1 MYAFGSVVP
10 LFVFAWLGPL
20 VRKKCPKGFTLTQYT
35 LERFGRI
42 NQIYISL
49 MSMIFM
55 TSYMISEL
63 SAVGSIL
70 NSLTGVDI
78 YAPVISIAVVA
89 TIYTGTYFNLKKK
102 KNYFPF
108 FFPS

>member
-20 VRKKCPKGFTLTQYT
+20 VRKKCPKGFTLTH
-35 LERFGRI
+35 
-42 NQIYISL
+42 
-49 MSMIFM
+49 
-55 TSYMISEL
+55 
-63 SAVGSIL
+63 L